1 MYYVPKYFEI
11 TLALLLIACAVT
23 TVNTQSPT
31 RYRGRLSIVP
41 VDFSTVATTSGN
53 GEFAAEIQEHELLL
67 EVHFAGLSSAA
78 TRAELRK
85 APKGQRGGVEFTFNI
100 RTPQSTTGNFSHTL
114 TLTEPQLRTLREEQ
128 YYLQIQ
134 TIGNPDGEIRG
145 WLLIDE

>member
-1 MYYVPKYFEI
+1 MYYAPKHFAI
-11 TLALLLIACAVT
+11 ALTLLLITCAIT

-41 VDFSTVATTSGN
+41 VDFSTVATISGS
-53 GEFAAEIQEHELLL
+53 GEFTAEIQERELLL
-67 EVHFAGLSSAA
+67 NVHFADLSSRA

-85 APKGQRGGVEFTFNI
+85 APKGQRGSIEFTFNI
-100 RTPQSTTGNFSHTL
+100 RTTRSTTGNFSHTL
-114 TLTEPQLRTLREEQ
+114 TLTEPQLQALREEQ

-134 TIGNPDGEIRG
+134 TVGNPDGEIRG

>member
-1 MYYVPKYFEI
+1 MYYVPKHFEI

-67 EVHFAGLSSAA
+67 EVHFAGLNSAA

-100 RTPQSTTGNFSHTL
+100 RTSQSTTGNFSHTL
-114 TLTEPQLRTLREEQ
+114 TLTEPQLHALREEQ

-134 TIGNPDGEIRG
+134 TVGNPDGEIRG

>member
-1 MYYVPKYFEI
+1 MYYAPKHFAI
-11 TLALLLIACAVT
+11 ALTLLLITCAVT

-41 VDFSTVATTSGN
+41 VDFSTVATISGS
-53 GEFAAEIQEHELLL
+53 GDFTAEIQERELLL
-67 EVHFAGLSSAA
+67 NVHFADLSSPA

-85 APKGQRGGVEFTFNI
+85 APKGQRGSIEFTFNI
-100 RTPQSTTGNFSHTL
+100 RTTRSTTGNFSHTL
-114 TLTEPQLRTLREEQ
+114 TLTEPQLQALREEQ

-134 TIGNPDGEIRG
+134 TVGNPDGEIRG

>member
-1 MYYVPKYFEI
+1 MYYAPKHFAI
-11 TLALLLIACAVT
+11 ALTLLLITCAIT

-41 VDFSTVATTSGN
+41 VDFSTVATISGS
-53 GEFAAEIQEHELLL
+53 GEFTAEIQERELLL
-67 EVHFAGLSSAA
+67 NVHFADLSSPA

-85 APKGQRGGVEFTFNI
+85 APKGQRGSIEFTFNI
-100 RTPQSTTGNFSHTL
+100 RTTRSTTGNFSHTL
-114 TLTEPQLRTLREEQ
+114 TLTEPQLHALREEQ

-134 TIGNPDGEIRG
+134 TVGNPDGEIRG

>member
-1 MYYVPKYFEI
+1 MYYAPKHFAI
-11 TLALLLIACAVT
+11 ALTLLLITCAIT

-41 VDFSTVATTSGN
+41 VDFSTVATISGS
-53 GEFAAEIQEHELLL
+53 GEFTAEIQERELLL
-67 EVHFAGLSSAA
+67 NVHFADLSSPA

-85 APKGQRGGVEFTFNI
+85 APKGQRGSIEFTFNI
-100 RTPQSTTGNFSHTL
+100 RTTRSTTGNFSHTL
-114 TLTEPQLRTLREEQ
+114 TLTEPQLQALREEQ

-134 TIGNPDGEIRG
+134 TVGNPDGEIRG

>member
-1 MYYVPKYFEI
+1 MYYAPKHFAI
-11 TLALLLIACAVT
+11 ALTLLLITCAVT

-41 VDFSTVATTSGN
+41 VDFSTVATISGS
-53 GEFAAEIQEHELLL
+53 GEFTAEIQERELLL
-67 EVHFAGLSSAA
+67 NVHFADLSSPA

-85 APKGQRGGVEFTFNI
+85 APKGQRGSIEFTFNI
-100 RTPQSTTGNFSHTL
+100 RTTRSTTGNFSHTL
-114 TLTEPQLRTLREEQ
+114 TLTEPQLQALREEQ

-134 TIGNPDGEIRG
+134 TVGNPDGEIRG

>member
-1 MYYVPKYFEI
+1 MYYAPKHFAI
-11 TLALLLIACAVT
+11 ALTLLLITCAVT

-41 VDFSTVATTSGN
+41 VDFSTVATISGN
-53 GEFAAEIQEHELLL
+53 GEFTGEIQERELLL
-67 EVHFAGLSSAA
+67 DVHFEGLSSAA

-85 APKGQRGGVEFTFNI
+85 APKGQQGSVEFTFNI
-100 RTPQSTTGNFSHTL
+100 RTTQSTIGNFSHTL
-114 TLTEPQLRTLREEQ
+114 TLTDPQLHALREEQ

-134 TIGNPDGEIRG
+134 TVGNPDGEIRG

>member
-1 MYYVPKYFEI
+1 MYYAPKHFAI
-11 TLALLLIACAVT
+11 ALTLLLITCAVT

-41 VDFSTVATTSGN
+41 VDFSTVATISGS
-53 GEFAAEIQEHELLL
+53 GEFTAEIQERELLL
-67 EVHFAGLSSAA
+67 NVHFADLSSPA

-85 APKGQRGGVEFTFNI
+85 APKGQRGSIEFTFNI
-100 RTPQSTTGNFSHTL
+100 RTTRSTTGNFSHTL
-114 TLTEPQLRTLREEQ
+114 TLTEPQLQALREEQ

-134 TIGNPDGEIRG
+134 TVSNPDGEIRG